1 MKKTQTLNAFFPTVK
16 KVVTGQ
22 TDRGMNIIEFRD
34 GNGELQQIM
43 PPITHHLAA
52 VPEQKREIYSQCCEL
67 LGVPTELGVGRP
79 KQIEVEKIETA
90 KTVCE
95 LNFTKK
101 YKDSDT
107 KDLLKSEFP
116 HFFVEMKRDEKML
129 STPISDDNLVED
141 EEANEIRALLDRHTS
156 EPLRFI
162 ERSFCHIW
170 SANGSHSG
178 WRSFTDLNASLSAA
192 FGYELSSSTGYRLLA
207 SEKSLLEK
215 NDVTAL
221 KTRPDISIMLAKVA
235 EAKTSLASLVTEPSF
250 TDAVHDAVR
259 GRPSSFDPS
268 WHDDLTE
275 EINKHSDLPGFGPL
289 MVQAFASEIMLK

>member
-1 MKKTQTLNAFFPTVK
+1 
-16 KVVTGQ
+16 
-22 TDRGMNIIEFRD
+22 
-34 GNGELQQIM
+34 M
-43 PPITHHLAA
+43 PPIAHHLVA
-52 VPEQKREIYSQCCEL
+52 VPEQKREIYNYCCKL
-67 LGVPTELGVGRP
+67 LGVSTEPGVGRP
-79 KQIEVEKIETA
+79 KLIETEKREAA
-90 KTVCE
+90 KAICE
-95 LNFTKK
+95 LKLTEK
-101 YKDSDT
+101 YKDRDT
-107 KDLLKSEFP
+107 QDLLKTEFP
-116 HFFVEMKRDEKML
+116 RLFVDTEKDGTML
-129 STPISDDNLVED
+129 SASEADVLVED
-141 EEANEIRALLDRHTS
+141 EEAKELRSLLDRHSS